1 MGNEPTSRTEM
12 YARSAEPSVYE
23 AVQRAVASLS
33 TRTVLRPS
41 NATLRRLLL
50 TFALLCLTA
59 PAALA
64 VPEIAHAVFSVTKA
78 AGFHIQVLPVNW
90 LTFSGI
96 AIAYLLVLSTNR
108 AWSLNEQDR
117 TRRVFGLN
125 TADSN
130 KDLPDLLFDAI
141 LAAILLIPIIPI
153 GLYVAAKAS
162 CDADTCLFKGPL
174 DQMAPWVTYSFDT
187 IVRALVFFDFP
198 EIYDWKNPTR
208 IEAANAWGAHT
219 KMFVRS
225 SIDILIVASVFEVL
239 RIYRMHRDALA
250 TLEQTHQ
257 TASRV
262 GSRLISSLI
271 SVIKTFG
278 VEDEQ
283 TSTKL
288 TPTTKKRLEN
298 AITAIAEIGNPIALP
313 DLKAVIESRPKGHE
327 GAANRAV
334 KAIGKLLAH
343 LIEHEAILK
352 AGSQG
357 WFARRRLQKLQKIIE
372 QTRQWIRQRHEIEDR
387 QNPGG
392 RVTASLADLVKSLD

>member
-1 MGNEPTSRTEM
+1 MGNDSISRTEVF
-12 YARSAEPSVYE
+12 ARATEPSVYE
-23 AVQRAVASLS
+23 AAQRAVASLS
-33 TRTVLRPS
+33 MRTVLRPS
-41 NATLRRLLL
+41 NAVLRRLLL

-64 VPEIAHAVFSVTKA
+64 VPEIASAAFSVA
-78 AGFHIQVLPVNW
+78 QIPGLQVNVLPVNW
-90 LTFSGI
+90 ITFSCI
-96 AIAYLLVLSTNR
+96 AVAYLLVLSTNR

-125 TADSN
+125 TSDDN
-130 KDLPDLLFDAI
+130 KELPDLLFDAL

-162 CDADTCLFKGPL
+162 CDADTCLFRGPL
-174 DQMAPWVTYSFDT
+174 DQMGPWVTYSFDT

-208 IEAANAWGAHT
+208 IEAANTWGAHT

-225 SIDILIVASVFEVL
+225 SIDILIIASAFEVL

-262 GSRLISSLI
+262 GSRLIPSLI
-271 SVIKTFG
+271 SVIKSFG

-283 TSTKL
+283 TSSKL
-288 TPTTKKRLEN
+288 TATTKKRLEN
-298 AITAIAEIGNPIALP
+298 AITAIAEIGDPIALP

-327 GAANRAV
+327 AAANRAV
-334 KAIGKLLAH
+334 KAIGRLLSH
-343 LIEHEAILK
+343 LIEQVAILK

-357 WFARRRLQKLQKIIE
+357 WFARRRLRKLQNTIAK
-372 QTRQWIRQRHEIEDR
+372 TRQWIRQRHEIEAR
-387 QNPGG
+387 QNQSG
-392 RVTASLADLVKSLD
+392 RVTASLADLISSLD